1 MRIVRAEDLDTL
13 DETDLEVHEG
23 HPVDLIVSVRL
34 TRDESLRLTEL
45 AEREGKDVVDIMR
58 AALDEYVSGRSQRA
72 AN

>member
-1 MRIVRAEDLDTL
+1 MDTL

-23 HPVDLIVSVRL
+23 HSVDLIVSVRL

-45 AEREGKDVVDIMR
+45 AEREGKDAVDIMR

-72 AN
+72 AG